1 MDVVSDVAFQVR
13 LDSETHRRW
22 RVKAAELGYSSL
34 AELVRAAVE
43 NHLTPVSRITGID
56 PTGVS
61 INSSGE
67 LAVEGRVTTAPC
79 PKRHVAG
86 VYCKYCGVTP

>member
-1 MDVVSDVAFQVR
+1 MVAIVSDVAFQVR

-34 AELVRAAVE
+34 AELVRGAVE
-43 NHLTPVSRITGID
+43 AFPYGGTPTQQNASISASFTGPPPI
-56 PTGVS
+56 
-61 INSSGE
+61 
-67 LAVEGRVTTAPC
+67 VEERVAPEVC

-86 VYCKYCGVTP
+86 VYCKHCGVTP